1 MSYGM
6 EVFNSA
12 GETVFNTNDYV
23 ELASANFTI
32 VGTDLDNAPGGTGL
46 VSIPDYCFGDDVNDY
61 LGSGTNFQSKVISS
75 SAYSTVYQMAIETDA
90 YFLTGVGW
98 YASAGPA
105 VDSKL
110 FQYMYSN
117 GFVTAVGAVQGM
129 SGDGS
134 QEAHYA
140 NAYRIVTMTINVS
153 NLRTSTGTRNFKTLT
168 NYIARPVVYARP
180 LSSSYVGEFALRTLD
195 RKIWIIDY
203 TGGNNT
209 FEVMVANSAEEFG
222 SISNAAKQLGGATTY
237 GVQCFTTYD
246 QKYTP
251 AHTAG
256 PFTTYDSSTRP
267 AAVILAKSY
276 AGGTAGTAGTFSLGS
291 LNSSTTK
298 RWCRMGATELYK
310 SYLGSSPY
318 KWWKAVYKW
327 NSNHSISI
335 NWRAAETTGLPS
347 GGTYTTF
354 VAFSTYASKFPYAV
368 VEFGEGA

>member
-1 MSYGM
+1 
-6 EVFNSA
+6 
-12 GETVFNTNDYV
+12 
-23 ELASANFTI
+23 
-32 VGTDLDNAPGGTGL
+32 
-46 VSIPDYCFGDDVNDY
+46 
-61 LGSGTNFQSKVISS
+61 
-75 SAYSTVYQMAIETDA
+75 
-90 YFLTGVGW
+90 
-98 YASAGPA
+98 
-105 VDSKL
+105 
-110 FQYMYSN
+110 
-117 GFVTAVGAVQGM
+117 
-129 SGDGS
+129 
-134 QEAHYA
+134 
-140 NAYRIVTMTINVS
+140 
-153 NLRTSTGTRNFKTLT
+153 
-168 NYIARPVVYARP
+168 
-180 LSSSYVGEFALRTLD
+180 
-195 RKIWIIDY
+195 
-203 TGGNNT
+203 
-209 FEVMVANSAEEFG
+209 MVANSAEEFG